1 MEFQEHVT
9 VVPAVTAAV
18 LVIISCTNPVT
29 VVVGAVAGA
38 LTATPACCKEENFVL
53 RFYFLNKALC

>member
-1 MEFQEHVT
+1 MEFQVHVT

-38 LTATPACCKEENFVL
+38 FTATPACCKEENFVL
-53 RFYFLNKALC
+53 